1 MKKRDL
7 LKLIQSMAKQVGLE
21 TRVISGGNHDKV
33 FIGQTFLVIP
43 RHREINE
50 YTARAIRAHAAE
62 IITRYEGRNER

>member
-7 LKLIQSMAKQVGLE
+7 LKLINSLAKQVGLE

-33 FIGQTFLVIP
+33 FIGQAFLVIP

-50 YTARAIRAHAAE
+50 YLARAICDQAAE
-62 IITRYEGRNER
+62 IITRCEENNDK